1 MYIKQHVQAHQ
12 PHSQIL
18 SYPATNNLSISFS
31 RTCNKQTCLNL
42 RQPGRIF
49 RASVGP
55 SITFSKQPTLSAMA
69 PCATQ
74 MTWLSTIV
82 SLTDGGMCYEQPSYL
97 YLNLLAP
104 DGIRTIQP
112 SARRISSAE
121 RPTRSSVRKRPG
133 FTITLRAPNRSRTIG
148 RSRGQTRAPQ
158 LLLFRPTVSGFQI
171 PLAYLYRTE

>member
-1 MYIKQHVQAHQ
+1 MQTHQ
-12 PHSQIL
+12 LHPQLL

-31 RTCNKQTCLNL
+31 HTRNKQTCLNL

-82 SLTDGGMCYEQPSYL
+82 LLTDGGMCYEQTSHFYL
-97 YLNLLAP
+97 SLLSP
-104 DGIRTIQP
+104 DGIRTIQQ
-112 SARRISSAE
+112 SARRISLAG
-121 RPTRSSVRKRPG
+121 RPVRLLARKLPG
-133 FTITLRAPNRSRTIG
+133 FTIIPRAPNRSQTTG
-148 RSRGQTRAPQ
+148 RSHGPTRAPPRS
-158 LLLFRPTVSGFQI
+158 LFRLTVSGFQTSMS
-171 PLAYLYRTE
+171 YLRRM